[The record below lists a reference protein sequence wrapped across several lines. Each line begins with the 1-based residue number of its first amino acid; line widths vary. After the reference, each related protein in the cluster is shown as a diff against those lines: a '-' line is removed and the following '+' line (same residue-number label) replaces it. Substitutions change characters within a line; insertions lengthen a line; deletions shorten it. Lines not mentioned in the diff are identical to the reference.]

1 MNHRQHKQLSR
12 RKFLGQASCAAV
24 GSTAFLSSVLNLS
37 MINTAAARPHVIG
50 SPDNYKAI
58 VCVLLAGG
66 ADSHNILVPRG
77 QTEFQN
83 YQNIRGDL
91 ALPEMYVNEDGNQV
105 PFFHDIN
112 PTNTSRQ
119 FGLHRGMANVKSL
132 FDDGNAAF
140 VANIG
145 TLVEP
150 VLNNTQVYNETRRLP
165 LGLYSHAD
173 QIMQWQTSVP
183 QDRNALGVGG
193 RMADMLKEMNTIDEI
208 SMCISLDGKNRFQS
222 GNSVVEY
229 AISNDPDPAKLG
241 IEPINPNFNDA
252 GLLTDVRNR
261 AINNI
266 VEQSYANIFQDTYA
280 DLTQQSIEAVN
291 IFKQALEKKPSIP
304 TVFSDTTLS
313 QDMRMIADVISAQC
327 NLGANRQIFFT
338 TFGGW
343 DHHDEVINAQQGML
357 PVLDNA
363 LGEFYSALEDLQRE
377 NDVTVMTISDFGRTL
392 TSNGNGSDHAWGG
405 NSIVMGGALRGQRVL
420 GEYPDLTLNNDLN
433 LDERGRMI
441 PTTSV
446 DELYADIALWFGV
459 SPNDLDYVLPNLNN
473 FYAYD
478 PNNSPL
484 GLFS

>member
-1 MNHRQHKQLSR
+1 MSHHHHKKFSR

-37 MINTAAARPHVIG
+37 MINTAAARPHIIG
-50 SPDNYKAI
+50 APNDYKAI
-58 VCVLLAGG
+58 VCILLAGG
-66 ADSHNILVPRG
+66 ADSHNILVPRDPLA
-77 QTEFQN
+77 FNN
-83 YQNIRGDL
+83 YQNLRADL
-91 ALPEMYVNEDGNQV
+91 ALPEMVDDGNGNQV
-105 PFFHDIN
+105 PFFHSIN
-112 PTNTSRQ
+112 SSNSSRQ
-119 FGLHRGMANVKSL
+119 FGLHQGMPNVKSL
-132 FDDGNAAF
+132 FDQGDAAF

-145 TLVEP
+145 TLVER
-150 VLNNTQVYNETRRLP
+150 LDDASQVYNSSKRLP
-165 LGLYSHAD
+165 LGLYSHSD

-193 RMADMLKEMNTIDEI
+193 RMADMLKDMNTIDKI

-229 AISNDPDPAKLG
+229 AISNDADPAKLG
-241 IEPINPNFNDA
+241 IEPINPYMNDA
-252 GLLTDVRNR
+252 GLLTDVRNE
-261 AINNI
+261 AIKNI
-266 VEQSYANIFQDTYA
+266 VEESYANIFQDTYA
-280 DLTQQSIEAVN
+280 DLTKQSIEAVN

-304 TVFSDTTLS
+304 TPFSPTPLS
-313 QDMRMIADVISAQC
+313 QDMRMIADVISAQSD
-327 NLGANRQIFFT
+327 LGANRQIFFT

-343 DHHDEVINAQQGML
+343 DHHDEVLNAQQGML

-363 LGEFYSALEDLQRE
+363 LGEFNSAMGDLNRQ

-405 NSIVMGGALRGQRVL
+405 NSIVTGGAINGGRVF
-420 GEYPDLTLNNDLN
+420 GDYPDLTLNNDLN
-433 LDERGRMI
+433 IDDRGRMV

-459 SPNDLDYVLPNLNN
+459 SPNDLEYVLPNIGN
-473 FYAYD
+473 FYSHA